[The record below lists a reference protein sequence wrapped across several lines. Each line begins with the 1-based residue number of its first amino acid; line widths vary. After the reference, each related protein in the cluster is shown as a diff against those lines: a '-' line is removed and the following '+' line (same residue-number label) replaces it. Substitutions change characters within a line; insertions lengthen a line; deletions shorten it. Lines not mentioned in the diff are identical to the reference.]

1 MSNKLRDVFNKNE
14 RILKASIQFI
24 DADSSREFAK
34 ALSAVY
40 KDGQAVKVKGVK
52 SMSVSIDS
60 GISSLPISNCESVT
74 DVIVGPSFDEIKLS
88 LDIDGET
95 VVFPVIRC
103 RIDNGCI
110 VQTKED
116 FIICTKLTF
125 NENTGT
131 AKVSLKPCIERAKDI
146 IDVLRSVKTEKAFLA
161 TFFAP
166 DINTKSEL
174 DIAFRHLDEIYSV
187 FEKLKYVAD
196 TFEKRFVPS
205 SINLNDLSSQR
216 DLYELWFALKE
227 KKAIRLDA
235 RLVETSSTSITMGK
249 NNPIVV
255 NHKLDITMR
264 STVEYSLWGETI
276 VLHCANYLGNAI
288 VKSIER
294 TEDGQLKVHYGEKES
309 EPMYISYK
317 GFLTEEEAC
326 EEHKTMMD
334 HKEEYV
340 NAKTVDQYMQEY

>member
-1 MSNKLRDVFNKNE
+1 MSNKLRDVFTKNE

-40 KDGQAVKVKGVK
+40 KDGQAVKVNGVK

-60 GISSLPISNCESVT
+60 GISSLPISNCGSIT

-146 IDVLRSVKTEKAFLA
+146 IDVLRSVKTEKALLA
-161 TFFAP
+161 TFFTP

-196 TFEKRFVPS
+196 TFEKRFIPS

-317 GFLTEEEAC
+317 VFLTEEEAC